1 MPLPLKWPQCLPRL
15 TAGLVAAVTAVLSGC
30 SAGSSFP
37 AYTGPHK
44 PPVYLTERFQSDET
58 FSRLFDGNVA
68 DTCEAG
74 RRALLSQGY
83 VITASTPPAPG
94 SVNGRKRF
102 QPDGEVHV
110 EISFTVVC
118 VPDGRNDLV
127 TTAYV
132 SAQQDRYS
140 LKKNTNSTS
149 IGVSAFGS
157 ISVPMSSTDDS
168 LVKVASETI
177 PAGVFYDRY
186 FSLMQRLLAE
196 RAGDK

>member
-1 MPLPLKWPQCLPRL
+1 MPMPLKWPHSLPRL
-15 TAGLVAAVTAVLSGC
+15 TAGLALALTALLAGCGAV
-30 SAGSSFP
+30 SSLP
-37 AYTGPHK
+37 AYIGPTK
-44 PPVYLTERFQSDET
+44 QPVYLSERFQADET

-68 DTCEAG
+68 ETCEAG

-83 VITASTPPAPG
+83 VITNSTPATPG

-102 QPDGEVHV
+102 QTDGEMHV
-110 EISFTVVC
+110 EINITVVC

-140 LKKNTNSTS
+140 LKKITNST
-149 IGVSAFGS
+149 GVGVGAFGS
-157 ISVPMSSTDDS
+157 ISVPMFSTDDS

-186 FSLMQRLLAE
+186 FALMQRLLSE
-196 RAGDK
+196 RSGDK

>member
-1 MPLPLKWPQCLPRL
+1 MSTSLKRSRYLPHW
-15 TAGLVAAVTAVLSGC
+15 TVGLIVAITAVLSGC
-30 SAGSSFP
+30 GAVSSLP
-37 AYTGPHK
+37 GYIGPHR
-44 PPVYLTERFQSDET
+44 PPVYLTENFQSDET

-83 VITASTPPAPG
+83 VITPSLPG
-94 SVNGRKRF
+94 NVNGRKRF
-102 QPDGEVHV
+102 QTDGEVHV
-110 EISFTVVC
+110 EISITVVC

-140 LKKNTNSTS
+140 LKKITNST
-149 IGVSAFGS
+149 GVGVGAFGS
-157 ISVPMSSTDDS
+157 ISVPMFSTDDS

-186 FSLMQRLLAE
+186 FALMQRLLTE
-196 RAGDK
+196 RSGDK

>member
-1 MPLPLKWPQCLPRL
+1 MPMPLKWPPCRPRSTACLAATL
-15 TAGLVAAVTAVLSGC
+15 AAVLTGC
-30 SAGSSFP
+30 SINSPFP
-37 AYTGPHK
+37 AYIGPHK

-58 FSRLFDGNVA
+58 FSRLFDGDVA
-68 DTCEAG
+68 ETCEAG

-83 VITASTPPAPG
+83 VITPSTPSTPG
-94 SVNGRKRF
+94 GVNGRKRF
-102 QPDGEVHV
+102 QTDGEMHV
-110 EISFTVVC
+110 EISITVVC

-140 LKKNTNSTS
+140 LKKITNST
-149 IGVSAFGS
+149 GVGVGAFGS
-157 ISVPMSSTDDS
+157 ISVPMFSTDDS

-186 FSLMQRLLAE
+186 FALMQRLLAE
-196 RAGDK
+196 RSGDK

>member
-1 MPLPLKWPQCLPRL
+1 MPMPLKWPHSLPSL
-15 TAGLVAAVTAVLSGC
+15 TAGLALALTALLAGCGAV
-30 SAGSSFP
+30 SSLP
-37 AYTGPHK
+37 AYIGPSK
-44 PPVYLTERFQSDET
+44 PPVYLSERFQADET

-68 DTCEAG
+68 ETCEAG

-83 VITASTPPAPG
+83 VITNSTPATPG

-102 QPDGEVHV
+102 QTDGEMHV
-110 EISFTVVC
+110 EINITVVC

-140 LKKNTNSTS
+140 LKKITNST
-149 IGVSAFGS
+149 GVGVGAFGS
-157 ISVPMSSTDDS
+157 ISVPMFSTDDS

-186 FSLMQRLLAE
+186 FALMQHLLSE